1 MKKYIIFFILSLFL
15 GQEVMAKEG
24 MPQLNPEFW
33 LSQIFWLVI
42 FFGFLY
48 FLIHK
53 FFSPKLFSLIDQRA
67 DFLKSLINETENNK
81 NQIEQ
86 LKNNSLEK
94 VSSKL
99 AFPDILLQEIE
110 NGNALPSNDFRV
122 TIRY

>member
-1 MKKYIIFFILSLFL
+1 
-15 GQEVMAKEG
+15 MAE
-24 MPQLNPEFW
+24 
-33 LSQIFWLVI
+33 
-42 FFGFLY
+42 
-48 FLIHK
+48 
-53 FFSPKLFSLIDQRA
+53 
-67 DFLKSLINETENNK
+67 ENNK